1 MDSESKFGHVC
12 TNVVLYLLLH
22 SFGSE
27 RKCHSKALKTFNLS
41 AVSVLTDMLKILT
54 CSVYHSTTNRIRIST
69 IYLFA
74 AHVRHETPCPDILS
88 PYLSCAGYESPM
100 ADGEGEPARPVEP
113 AVATGE
119 TIPPL
124 CG

>member
-1 MDSESKFGHVC
+1 MISPV
-12 TNVVLYLLLH
+12 YLLA
-22 SFGSE
+22 E
-27 RKCHSKALKTFNLS
+27 Y
-41 AVSVLTDMLKILT
+41 VE
-54 CSVYHSTTNRIRIST
+54 
-69 IYLFA
+69 
-74 AHVRHETPCPDILS
+74 HETPCPDIMS
-88 PYLSCAGYESPM
+88 RYLLCAGYESPM